1 MKIAVDTN
9 ILVRAI
15 LQDDPAQGHT
25 ARETLKNATL
35 IAISLSC
42 LCELIWVLRQG
53 AKLSRQEVATIVRNL
68 TNSGTIVTNRA
79 AVATGLAI
87 LEAGGDFADGILAHE
102 GAALGGDTF
111 ISFDKKAVDLLNRQG
126 MPARFPG

>member
-9 ILVRAI
+9 ILARAI

-42 LCELIWVLRQG
+42 LCELVWVLRQG

-68 TNSGTIVTNRA
+68 TNSAAIATNHA
-79 AVATGLAI
+79 AVETGLTI
-87 LEAGGDFADGILAHE
+87 LEAGGDFADGVLAHE
-102 GAALGGDTF
+102 GIASGGETF
-111 ISFDKKAVDLLNRQG
+111 VSFDKKAVDLLTRQG
-126 MPARFPG
+126 VPARLP